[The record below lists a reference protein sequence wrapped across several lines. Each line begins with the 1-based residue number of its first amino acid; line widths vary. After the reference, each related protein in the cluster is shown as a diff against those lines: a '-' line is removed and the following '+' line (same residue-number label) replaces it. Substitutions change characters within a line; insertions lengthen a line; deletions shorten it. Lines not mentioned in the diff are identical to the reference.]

1 MTPAAPL
8 VVHRAPVEVERDPAK
23 LESELD
29 ELSQRQPAGYVV
41 RAAPFGF
48 VFRPE
53 PEMFY
58 FVAIGSSL
66 GMGIMLAEFAHR
78 LPPISAALWALAL
91 AFWALC
97 AAVLGLFVRSVL
109 TRTEIV
115 AEGGVIEVRNRL
127 GRRVTRR
134 RRYPANEVVAVL
146 VVRPEN
152 GPERV
157 LLAGPRHRVLAELY
171 RAKVLDPAS
180 FPRWYADMVALV
192 ARHASARPEGPPSA
206 GASAGRHH

>member
-1 MTPAAPL
+1 MNAAPV
-8 VVHRAPVEVERDPAK
+8 VVHRAPVEVERDPAR
-23 LESELD
+23 LEGELD
-29 ELSQRQPAGYVV
+29 RLASSQPSGYVA

-78 LPPISAALWALAL
+78 LPPVALPLWVGAGL
-91 AFWALC
+91 FWALC
-97 AAVLGLFVRSVL
+97 AAAIGLFVRGL
-109 TRTEIV
+109 LARTEIV
-115 AEGGVIEVRNRL
+115 AENGALEVRTRL
-127 GRRVTRR
+127 GRRVLRR
-134 RRYPANEVVAVL
+134 RRYPADQVVAVL
-146 VVRPEN
+146 VVRPED

-171 RAKVLDPAS
+171 RAKVLDPAA
-180 FPRWYADMVALV
+180 FPRWYAEMVALV
-192 ARHASARPEGPPSA
+192 ARHASAKADRAEPPPPP
-206 GASAGRHH
+206 

>member
-1 MTPAAPL
+1 MSTAPP
-8 VVHRAPVEVERDPAK
+8 VVVLHRAAVEVERDPER
-23 LESELD
+23 LDGELD
-29 ELSQRQPAGYVV
+29 RLSRNQPSGYVA

-78 LPPISAALWALAL
+78 LPPVAALLWVGAGL
-91 AFWALC
+91 FWAFC
-97 AAVLGLFVRSVL
+97 AAAIGLFVRGL
-109 TRTEIV
+109 LARTEIV
-115 AEGGVIEVRNRL
+115 AEGGALEVRTRL
-127 GRRVTRR
+127 GRHLLRR
-134 RRYPANEVVAVL
+134 HRYPADQVVAVL
-146 VVRPEN
+146 VVRPEG

-171 RAKVLDPAS
+171 RAKVLDPAT
-180 FPRWYADMVALV
+180 FPRWYAEMIALV
-192 ARHASARPEGPPSA
+192 ARRASAKVERREP
-206 GASAGRHH
+206 

>member
-1 MTPAAPL
+1 MTPVTPF
-8 VVHRAPVEVERDPAK
+8 VVHRASVEVERDPAK
-23 LESELD
+23 LEGELD
-29 ELSQRQPAGYVV
+29 ELSRHQPSGYVT

-58 FVAIGSSL
+58 VVAIGSSL

-78 LPPISAALWALAL
+78 LPPVSTPLWALAL
-91 AFWALC
+91 SFWALC
-97 AAVLGLFVRSVL
+97 AFVITLFVRSLL
-109 TRTEIV
+109 TRTEFV
-115 AEGGVIEVRNRL
+115 AEDGVLEVRHRL

-134 RRYPANEVVAVL
+134 RRYPADEVVAVL
-146 VVRPEN
+146 VVRPEK
-152 GPERV
+152 GPERI

-180 FPRWYADMVALV
+180 FPRWYAEMIALV
-192 ARHASARPEGPPSA
+192 ARHASARPDGPSSA
-206 GASAGRHH
+206 TPAP

>member
-1 MTPAAPL
+1 VSPPAPL
-8 VVHRAPVEVERDPAK
+8 VVHRASVEVERDPRR

-29 ELSQRQPAGYVV
+29 ELAQRQPSGYVA
-41 RAAPFGF
+41 RAEPFGF
-48 VFRPE
+48 VYRPE

-78 LPPISAALWALAL
+78 LPPLAVALWGLAL

-97 AAVLGLFVRSVL
+97 ASAITLFVRSLL

-115 AEGGVIEVRNRL
+115 AEGGALEVRHRL

-134 RRYPANEVVAVL
+134 RRYPADEVVAVL

-180 FPRWYADMVALV
+180 FPRWYAEMVALV
-192 ARHASARPEGPPSA
+192 ARHASARAEGPPPSA
-206 GASAGRHH
+206 PPT

>member
-1 MTPAAPL
+1 VSTAPP
-8 VVHRAPVEVERDPAK
+8 VVVLHRAAVEVERYPERLDG
-23 LESELD
+23 ELD
-29 ELSQRQPAGYVV
+29 RLSRNQPSGYVA

-78 LPPISAALWALAL
+78 LPPVAALLWVGAGL
-91 AFWALC
+91 FWALC
-97 AAVLGLFVRSVL
+97 AAAIGLFVRGL
-109 TRTEIV
+109 LARTEIV
-115 AEGGVIEVRNRL
+115 AEGGALEVRTRL
-127 GRRVTRR
+127 GRHLLRR
-134 RRYPANEVVAVL
+134 HRYPADQVVAVL
-146 VVRPEN
+146 VVRPEG

-171 RAKVLDPAS
+171 RAKVLDPAT
-180 FPRWYADMVALV
+180 FPRWYAEMIALV
-192 ARHASARPEGPPSA
+192 ARRASAKAERREP
-206 GASAGRHH
+206 